1 MVRIRL
7 FLDARRFPIMVGKSV
22 QVLFLENNFF
32 HLNLSIRD
40 GKFDER

>member
-22 QVLFLENNFF
+22 QVLFPENNLF

-40 GKFDER
+40 GQLDKR